1 MPTALPSATPMV
13 RRARAVLFAGAIG
26 ATAIGGAAA
35 CTKEP
40 QGQPPQIA
48 PQPGPTDPT
57 AIAMDGAPAP
67 PPEVDAG
74 PAAVP
79 PQPAQPP
86 TGPVAMYGAAPPPR
100 KP

>member
-1 MPTALPSATPMV
+1 MPTALPTATPMV

-35 CTKEP
+35 CAKEP
-40 QGQPPQIA
+40 QGQPPQIP
-48 PQPGPTDPT
+48 PQDTSPT
-57 AIAMDGAPAP
+57 AVAMYGAAAP

-74 PAAVP
+74 ATTAP
-79 PQPAQPP
+79 PQPAPP

-100 KP
+100 RP

>member
-1 MPTALPSATPMV
+1 MPTSLPSATPMV

-26 ATAIGGAAA
+26 ATAIGGAA

-40 QGQPPQIA
+40 QGQPPQIP
-48 PQPGPTDPT
+48 PQPEPT
-57 AIAMDGAPAP
+57 AVAMYGATP

-74 PAAVP
+74 TTAVP
-79 PQPAQPP
+79 PQPGPPP